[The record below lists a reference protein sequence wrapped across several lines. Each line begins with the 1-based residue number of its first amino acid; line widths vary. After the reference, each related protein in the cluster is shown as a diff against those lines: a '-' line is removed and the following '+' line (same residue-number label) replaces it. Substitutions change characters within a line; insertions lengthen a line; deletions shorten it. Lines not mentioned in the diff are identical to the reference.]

1 MNLIK
6 KINSYDIVVFDF
18 DGIIVDSN
26 EIKKESIT
34 LATERNS
41 SKEKAL
47 TFTKYFVS
55 NNGIP
60 RKIKIEKFFNK
71 KISAKILK
79 DYNKILEEKESEI
92 NVNPEFLEILSKI
105 KIKKIILS
113 GGERNEIERLLDQN
127 SLANKFDLILSAPK
141 TKNENLKGANLTGKI
156 LFIGDSRIDYEVS
169 LNNNLDFIFYAKFT
183 QEKYP
188 YSFLDKSVSS
198 INNLTL

>member
-26 EIKKESIT
+26 EIKRESIA

-41 SKEKAL
+41 SKERAL
-47 TFTKYFVS
+47 SFTKYFVS

-92 NVNPEFLEILSKI
+92 KVNPEFLEIFPKI

-113 GGERNEIERLLDQN
+113 GGEKNEIERLLDQN
-127 SLANKFDLILSAPK
+127 RLSNKFDLILSAPK
-141 TKNENLKGANLTGKI
+141 TKNENLKCANLTGKI

-183 QEKYP
+183 QEEYP
-188 YSFLDKSVSS
+188 YSFLDKSVPS

>member
-141 TKNENLKGANLTGKI
+141 TKNENLKCANLTGKI